1 MPSAKSISKVSKQIK
16 QKKGPLHPKG
26 RKAKMLARA
35 SLREQKI
42 NLTKLHHAEYK
53 DMELLIV
60 RFFQDAITAG
70 EYADL
75 KSFKISDMKIFIEAF
90 IDRDNEELEE
100 MRNERRPGRPSTKKQ
115 DLLENRIKKEKH
127 QYLTGWSVPNLTD
140 VDTVELL
147 RKWKGDQGGVTV
159 IKHIICSKNSK
170 DDENEMED

>member
-1 MPSAKSISKVSKQIK
+1 
-16 QKKGPLHPKG
+16 
-26 RKAKMLARA
+26 
-35 SLREQKI
+35 
-42 NLTKLHHAEYK
+42 
-53 DMELLIV
+53 MELLIV

-140 VDTVELL
+140 ADTVELL

-170 DDENEMED
+170 DEENEMED